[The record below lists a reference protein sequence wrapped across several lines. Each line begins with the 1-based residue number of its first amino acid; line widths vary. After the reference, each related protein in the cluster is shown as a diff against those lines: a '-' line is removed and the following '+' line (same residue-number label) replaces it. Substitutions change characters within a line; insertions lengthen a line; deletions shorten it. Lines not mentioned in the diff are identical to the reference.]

1 MRQQTHS
8 SETSS
13 LSYHWVTLHPDQQ
26 IGLHSQKTWELSYVI
41 RGSGERIIGRSHEK
55 FRSGEAV
62 LVLPGMPHQWH
73 FDGNDTDKDGNIEN
87 ITISFAASLISILS
101 NSVTEYREMMLWYE
115 ALDASLTFSITE
127 SRHISEIMRRMK
139 TQHPHERVTSLL
151 QLLTYIYENRRQATV
166 VAVAEN
172 MSSKD
177 KIQKIE
183 SFLNCNYL
191 RKVNLDELAHYIG
204 MNRSSLCTFFRE
216 KTGKTIFGYL
226 IELRISIAKQF
237 LENVELS
244 ISQCC
249 FKSGF
254 NDIPYFNRVFK
265 RIVGIS
271 PKAYRASLR

>member
-13 LSYHWVTLHPDQQ
+13 LSYHWVALRPDQQ
-26 IGLHSQKTWELSYVI
+26 IELHSQRTWELSYVV
-41 RGSGERIIGRSHEK
+41 RGSGERTIGRTHEL
-55 FRSGEAV
+55 FRRGDAV
-62 LVLPGMPHQWH
+62 LVLPGMPHQWL
-73 FDGNDTDKDGNIEN
+73 FDGMDTDDDGNIEN
-87 ITISFAASLISILS
+87 ITISFAASLISSLS
-101 NSVTEYREMMLWYE
+101 DAVIEYREMMSWYE
-115 ALDASLTFSITE
+115 SLDVSLTFSAIET
-127 SRHISEIMRRMK
+127 RHISEIMRSMK
-139 TQHPHERVTSLL
+139 MQCPHERVTSLL
-151 QLLTYIYENRRQATV
+151 RLLTYIYENRRRASI

-191 RKVNLDELAHYIG
+191 RKVNLEELAHYIG

-226 IELRISIAKQF
+226 IELRITIAKQF
-237 LENVELS
+237 LENEELS

-265 RIVGIS
+265 RIMGMS